1 MNKPVDFFKQ
11 PLYLGDT
18 VALLGLSNTSRELVT
33 GTIAK
38 FTPKGVTVAVFQGR
52 GSSAPSYTNRAFD
65 RVIKKPEV

>member
-1 MNKPVDFFKQ
+1 MTQPVDFFKQ

-38 FTPKGVTVAVFQGR
+38 FTPKGVTVAVFSGR
-52 GSSAPSYTNRAFD
+52 GPYGPTHTNRAFD
-65 RVIKKPEV
+65 RVIKKPEA